1 MKRKPIIALI
11 HWLQGSLHHSYPHTS
26 GVFEHLCWGQLCE
39 HLSWGQPGCMA
50 QPLCPTS
57 RATRA
62 TLAHDLQMTPME
74 TGPKDPASYFLIFL
88 FLHYARHPGRLGSAR
103 GSIFQG
109 NCQET
114 SKMAP
119 KLPPNHLRLHFQKRP
134 KANGSKQQRNE

>member
-1 MKRKPIIALI
+1 MERKPVIALI
-11 HWLQGSLHHSYPHTS
+11 PWLRGSLHHSCLHTS
-26 GVFEHLCWGQLCE
+26 SVFEHLCWGQLCE
-39 HLSWGQPGCMA
+39 HLSWGQPSCMA

-62 TLAHDLQMTPME
+62 TLAHDLQMTCVE
-74 TGPKDPASYFLIFL
+74 TGPKVPASCFLVFL
-88 FLHYARHPGRLGSAR
+88 FLHCACHPGRHGSAR

-119 KLPPNHLRLHFQKRP
+119 KLPPNHLRPYLQKRP